1 MDTLDKT
8 DLQILRTLQEN
19 ARLTTK
25 ELAARVSLSSTPVFE
40 RLKRLESGGY
50 IKKYIAVLDAEKLNQ
65 GFVVFCSVKLRRLNR
80 DIAAEFTR
88 MIQGIPE
95 VTECYNISGSY
106 DYLLKIHAP
115 NMKYYQ
121 EFILNVL
128 GTIDSLGSLES
139 TFVMD
144 EVKHLFKP
152 EFLNRIDEIIVFH
165 QLTEENIRSIAR
177 RMLDIIGGRMAQQGI
192 TLQADDDAVA
202 ALAKDGFDARYGAR
216 PLRRYVQHTVETMLS
231 KRLLRGDVTPGQ
243 TVTVDAE
250 NGELVMK

>member
-1 MDTLDKT
+1 MIGSNIKQDIEEIRKIYLYLLLYKEKAHSPAFEWHTLKEYFTMDTLDKT

-88 MIQGIPE
+88 MIQDIPE

-121 EFILNVL
+121 AFILNVL

-144 EVKHLFKP
+144 EVKH
-152 EFLNRIDEIIVFH
+152 EY
-165 QLTEENIRSIAR
+165 
-177 RMLDIIGGRMAQQGI
+177 GI
-192 TLQADDDAVA
+192 
-202 ALAKDGFDARYGAR
+202 
-216 PLRRYVQHTVETMLS
+216 HI
-231 KRLLRGDVTPGQ
+231 
-243 TVTVDAE
+243 
-250 NGELVMK
+250 

>member
-1 MDTLDKT
+1 MDTFEKLDKV

-65 GFVVFCSVKLRRLNR
+65 GFVVFCSV
-80 DIAAEFTR
+80 IAAEFTR
-88 MIQGIPE
+88 IIQDIPE

-139 TFVMD
+139 TFVMA
-144 EVKHLFKP
+144 EVKH
-152 EFLNRIDEIIVFH
+152 
-165 QLTEENIRSIAR
+165 
-177 RMLDIIGGRMAQQGI
+177 
-192 TLQADDDAVA
+192 
-202 ALAKDGFDARYGAR
+202 RYGI
-216 PLRRYVQHTVETMLS
+216 HI
-231 KRLLRGDVTPGQ
+231 
-243 TVTVDAE
+243 
-250 NGELVMK
+250 